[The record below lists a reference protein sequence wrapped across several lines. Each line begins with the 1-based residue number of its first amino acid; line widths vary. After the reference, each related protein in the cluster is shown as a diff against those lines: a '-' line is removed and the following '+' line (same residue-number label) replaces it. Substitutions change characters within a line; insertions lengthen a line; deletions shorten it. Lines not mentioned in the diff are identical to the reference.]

1 MIAPRKSLRVRV
13 FLLAILE
20 TSFVTGL
27 IAPSGVATSI
37 ATGIALEEG
46 SSVLPVVLAALAG
59 GAIGDNVGFWIGRSW
74 RERWVSGSGRFA
86 RRVRDIQ
93 MRSDPYLSGRP
104 FISVTV
110 ARMISF
116 VRTVMP
122 MAAGMSALP
131 YVRYLPYELLGGS
144 LGFAYPSGSETSL
157 NYGGNLEVA
166 PAHDG
171 YPLGRLIVG
180 GGREGGQD
188 RHGEHGHADTSH
200 RSPSCC
206 SRRCGEGRR

>member
-1 MIAPRKSLRVRV
+1 MFLDLVVVHGPWIV

-93 MRSDPYLSGRP
+93 MPCTPERVWKAVNAPGAGGDTEGAAMPHFESGG
-104 FISVTV
+104 
-110 ARMISF
+110 
-116 VRTVMP
+116 
-122 MAAGMSALP
+122 AAGNQEQPGTAS
-131 YVRYLPYELLGGS
+131 
-144 LGFAYPSGSETSL
+144 T
-157 NYGGNLEVA
+157 
-166 PAHDG
+166 
-171 YPLGRLIVG
+171 
-180 GGREGGQD
+180 EGAGQ
-188 RHGEHGHADTSH
+188 
-200 RSPSCC
+200 
-206 SRRCGEGRR
+206 